1 MLSVF
6 VILSLLNC
14 NRSLVC
20 IVVFCCGSIHSLL
33 LTNCNEHLSLDLL
46 PVHCSGQCMLK
57 PFVHVLVGLFALL
70 FLNCRNSL
78 YILNTSP

>member
-1 MLSVF
+1 MSSVF

-20 IVVFCCGSIHSLL
+20 VVVFPCGSVHSLL

-46 PVHCSGQCMLK
+46 PIHFSGQCMLK
-57 PFVHVLVGLFALL
+57 PFVHVLVGCLPFY
-70 FLNCRNSL
+70 F
-78 YILNTSP
+78 